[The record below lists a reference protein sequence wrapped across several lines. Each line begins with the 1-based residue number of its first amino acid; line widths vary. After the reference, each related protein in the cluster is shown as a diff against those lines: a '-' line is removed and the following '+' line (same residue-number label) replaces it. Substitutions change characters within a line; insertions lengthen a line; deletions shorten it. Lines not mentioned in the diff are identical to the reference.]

1 MQAQQFHTKMAIGIF
16 KTIYPVI
23 ARNIL
28 RKSQVRKGV
37 CIDVGGGSGMLA
49 WELAKL
55 SQLEVTVVDCNSE
68 SVAIAE
74 EYFRENNAGFRLKA
88 ICASAEN
95 LPLRS
100 NSVDLAVSRGSVFF
114 WDDKIKGMNEI
125 YRVLRPGGFAYIGG
139 GMGTTK
145 LKREIT
151 KTQPSD
157 SKWILDNKKRFRKNL
172 PLHLELMMRQTEI
185 PYWTMESSDEGT
197 WILFR
202 K

>member
-1 MQAQQFHTKMAIGIF
+1 MQAQQFHTRMATGIF
-16 KTIYPVI
+16 KPVYPVI

-28 RKSQVRKGV
+28 QRSQVRKGV
-37 CIDVGGGSGMLA
+37 CIDVGGASGVLA
-49 WELAKL
+49 LELEKQ
-55 SQLEVTVVDCNSE
+55 SQLEITVIDCNAE
-68 SVAIAE
+68 SIALAKK
-74 EYFRENNAGFRLKA
+74 YFAENNAGLRLNA
-88 ICASAEN
+88 ICAPAEN

-114 WDDKIKGMNEI
+114 WNDKVKGMNEI

-145 LKREIT
+145 LKREIM
-151 KTQPSD
+151 KTQSPD
-157 SKWILDNKKRFRKNL
+157 SKWISENKTRFRKNL
-172 PLHLELMMRQTEI
+172 PLHLELMMRKTEI

>member
-1 MQAQQFHTKMAIGIF
+1 MQAQQFHTKMATGIF
-16 KTIYPVI
+16 KPIYPVI
-23 ARNIL
+23 ARSIL
-28 RKSQVRKGV
+28 QKSQVRKGL
-37 CIDVGGGSGMLA
+37 CIDVGGGSGVLA
-49 WELAKL
+49 WELAQQ
-55 SQLEVTVVDCNSE
+55 SQLEVTVVDCNHE
-68 SVAIAE
+68 SVALAKK
-74 EYFRENNAGFRLKA
+74 YFRENNTGFRLKA

-114 WDDKIKGMNEI
+114 WSDKIKGMNEI

-151 KTQPSD
+151 KTQSPD
-157 SKWILDNKKRFRKNL
+157 SKWISDNKKRFKKNL
-172 PLHLELMMRQTEI
+172 PLHLKLMMRQTEI